1 MTGNNETIILRLMVE
16 NTCLRERSRM
26 LDSLLFEVCRK
37 FPDETR
43 FDTALRYIRQAEERA
58 REGSVAQQENPK

>member
-1 MTGNNETIILRLMVE
+1 MTMMRLMEE

-26 LDSLLFEVCRK
+26 LDRLLFEVQRK

-58 REGSVAQQENPK
+58 RGVSAAQQENLK